1 MTRVN
6 SKVTL
11 KVPLAALLPLVP
23 SILHPEIRSSR
34 YFAGRSDSLV
44 IHSDETRKQ
53 SRNLELCFEKLHDTL
68 VEAGKA
74 AVPGE
79 TSLQQQKKVQKLQD
93 RANEGRIRLKKA
105 HSNKKSNRRSKGHDD

>member
-1 MTRVN
+1 MTR
-6 SKVTL
+6 VTL

-79 TSLQQQKKVQKLQD
+79 TSLQQQKKVQKLWV
-93 RANEGRIRLKKA
+93 AYGIFLLEILTLFMKA
-105 HSNKKSNRRSKGHDD
+105 RQSE